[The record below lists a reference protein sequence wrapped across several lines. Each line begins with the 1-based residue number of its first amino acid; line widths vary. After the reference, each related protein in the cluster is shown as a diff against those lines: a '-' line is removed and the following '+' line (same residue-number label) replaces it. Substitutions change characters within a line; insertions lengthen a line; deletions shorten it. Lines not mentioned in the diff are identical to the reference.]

1 MVKAFILLF
10 NYLYLIINI
19 NITEFNKKSENAKAN
34 ENKFLQYN
42 LVRKNK

>member
-10 NYLYLIINI
+10 NYLYLII